1 MQLDLKRS
9 KFNIV
14 IGANYVNNYLENI
27 DKLSN
32 LGVQYITILH
42 DKDIDTNG
50 VLKNPHFHLIV
61 KLDERTRAKTFLNK
75 LSSILHCDTVNI
87 QIDECFD
94 YIASIQYLL
103 HLNNKDKYQYELKSI
118 TSNVDIELLQSY
130 LTSNVNVELTADLL
144 IKFVESGYSKI
155 EILKKIGLQKFNLYY
170 KVIDYLLEHLKH
182 DS

>member
-1 MQLDLKRS
+1 MNLDLKRS

-14 IGANYVNNYLENI
+14 IGANYVNNYIEKI

-42 DKDIDTNG
+42 DKDIDNCG
-50 VLKNPHFHLIV
+50 MLKNPHYHLVV
-61 KLDERTRAKTFLNK
+61 KLEERTRAKTFLNK
-75 LSSILHCDTVNI
+75 LSNILQCDTVNI

-103 HLNNKDKYQYELKSI
+103 HLNNKDKYQYDINAI
-118 TSNVDIELLQSY
+118 TTNVDFELLESY
-130 LTSNVNVELTADLL
+130 LSSNVNIELTADLL
-144 IKFVESGYSKI
+144 IKFVESGYSKT
-155 EILKKIGLQKFNLYY
+155 EILKKIGLTKFNLYY
-170 KVIDYLLEHLKH
+170 KVIDYLIEHLRH